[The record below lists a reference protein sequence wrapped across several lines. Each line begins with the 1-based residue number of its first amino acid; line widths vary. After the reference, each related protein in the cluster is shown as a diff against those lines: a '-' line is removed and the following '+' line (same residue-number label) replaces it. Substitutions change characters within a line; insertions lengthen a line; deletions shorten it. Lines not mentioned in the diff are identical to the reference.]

1 MSVEYSAIAAKL
13 KAMYSKFLTRDDYEQ
28 LLERKSVNDICSYL
42 KSTPGYGEVLE
53 QVNERD
59 IHRGQMEILLEQ
71 EMVDEYVRLYNFMDN
86 SKRTVMEF
94 WFMRREIA
102 FLKREIRYI
111 YTHEER
117 SNDEVNQSKFDAFFE
132 THTKIN
138 REIMHN
144 AKSLSDCIEA
154 CKNTPYSEPLQ
165 RAENIG
171 ADSFSMVWCWTHIT
185 ISQYGIQHRS
195 LLIRH
200 RRIYLKGLSEQ
211 K

>member
-144 AKSLSDCIEA
+144 ANPCRIVSRLVK
-154 CKNTPYSEPLQ
+154 T
-165 RAENIG
+165 
-171 ADSFSMVWCWTHIT
+171 
-185 ISQYGIQHRS
+185 
-195 LLIRH
+195 LLTASRCNERKI
-200 RRIYLKGLSEQ
+200 
-211 K
+211 

>member
-102 FLKREIRYI
+102 FLKREIRDI
-111 YTHEER
+111 YTHE
-117 SNDEVNQSKFDAFFE
+117 
-132 THTKIN
+132 
-138 REIMHN
+138 
-144 AKSLSDCIEA
+144 
-154 CKNTPYSEPLQ
+154 
-165 RAENIG
+165 
-171 ADSFSMVWCWTHIT
+171 
-185 ISQYGIQHRS
+185 
-195 LLIRH
+195 
-200 RRIYLKGLSEQ
+200 
-211 K
+211 

>member
-94 WFMRREIA
+94 WFMRRDCI
-102 FLKREIRYI
+102 LKREIRYI

-144 AKSLSDCIEA
+144 AKNPCRIVSRLV
-154 CKNTPYSEPLQ
+154 KT
-165 RAENIG
+165 
-171 ADSFSMVWCWTHIT
+171 
-185 ISQYGIQHRS
+185 
-195 LLIRH
+195 LLTASRCNERKI
-200 RRIYLKGLSEQ
+200 
-211 K
+211 